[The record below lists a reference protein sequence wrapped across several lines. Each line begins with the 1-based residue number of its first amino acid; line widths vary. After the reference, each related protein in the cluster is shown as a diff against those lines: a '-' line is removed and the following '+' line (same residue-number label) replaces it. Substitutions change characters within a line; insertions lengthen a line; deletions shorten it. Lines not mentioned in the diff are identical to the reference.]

1 MAMENTQIDLF
12 LTSLQTFWGQI
23 ALFMPKLLAALL
35 LLLAGWLLARLLR
48 AGVKRGLVALGFSR
62 MAEKSGLEAL
72 VKQGGVDL
80 SLAGI
85 IAGAIYWLVLLVVAV
100 SAANSLGLDSVA
112 SLANKVI
119 LYLPKV
125 VVAILILVF
134 GTLFARVVNRVVFA
148 WLNNAKFP
156 GALSVSTSS
165 EYAVQIFAL
174 FLALEQM
181 EIGTTLLTV
190 AFAIVFGG
198 IVFALALAFGLG
210 GREWAADRIKDWSRK
225 A

>member
-1 MAMENTQIDLF
+1 MDNSQIDLF
-12 LTSLQTFWGQI
+12 LISLQTFWGQI
-23 ALFMPKLLAALL
+23 ALFMPKLLAAAL

-48 AGVKRGLVALGFSR
+48 AGVKRALSALGFSH

-72 VKQGGVDL
+72 VKQGGIDL

-119 LYLPKV
+119 LYLPNV

-134 GTLFARVVNRVVFA
+134 GTLFARVLNRLVFA
-148 WLNNAKFP
+148 KLNSNKFP
-156 GALSVSTSS
+156 GALSVSTST

-181 EIGTTLLTV
+181 GIGTTLLTV
-190 AFAIVFGG
+190 AFIIVFGG
-198 IVFALALAFGLG
+198 FVLTLALAFGLG
-210 GREWAADRIKDWSRK
+210 GRDWAADRIKGWSSK
-225 A
+225 G